1 MLNLTHTQ
9 THTNLSK
16 DLFVDGEGEVQ
27 DVSDGVVLHPLQG
40 LMELFIQVLQ
50 VREICSSEGQIYKRS
65 EVREICSPEDQIY
78 KRSEICSSDDQINK
92 RSEVKKV

>member
-27 DVSDGVVLHPLQG
+27 HVLDVVVLHPLQA
-40 LMELFIQVLQ
+40 LVELLVQELQ
-50 VREICSSEGQIYKRS
+50 VAELTRAADR
-65 EVREICSPEDQIY
+65 PE
-78 KRSEICSSDDQINK
+78 SG
-92 RSEVKKV
+92 